1 VSNCKQSCHIIFNR
15 PTSNFTVWR
24 GAEAPGA
31 RKKGLYFPSW
41 GVIQQAYQWSNFL
54 GILALFLGSWFNSLG
69 VIQASVVTVAVRA
82 YQLRKRVSRPKF
94 FSSVC
99 ALVNCMWCSPVCF
112 LLAWTTKC
120 YCLASFVPPFICK
133 MSKREPMMLSGRN
146 LVPEWLVT
154 IRFQKQC
161 APTLMLSVPVCVSVR
176 YVSKVFI
183 SCPMKLLLFCLCFWE
198 SVGHECCAHAGV
210 PVQRTSVFL

>member
-120 YCLASFVPPFICK
+120 YCLASFVPPLICK